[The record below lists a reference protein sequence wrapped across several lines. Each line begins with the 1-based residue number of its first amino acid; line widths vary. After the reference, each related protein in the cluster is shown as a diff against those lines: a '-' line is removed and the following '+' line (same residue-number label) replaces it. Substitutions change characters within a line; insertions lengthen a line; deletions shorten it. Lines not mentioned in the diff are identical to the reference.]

1 MVAAAPLARLVGLCI
16 ALWVGSVAAQQ
27 LPTAGGAGLKA
38 SGLLQL
44 GRVAF
49 ALPPGEWQ
57 VLPMQDIEIR
67 KTDYSCKCERTQST
81 GDHYPVQHAFAVQ
94 VDSVTRRLK
103 AAMYFRASQSTIPT
117 LRVWL
122 TNACEARPSLLH
134 RDGMDGNFN
143 HPACLTLEAVEG
155 PSAGPQQEIESWL
168 WDWMKANGVETPP
181 VLLAAKYLKYG
192 TGEHVWSLL
201 YVNPDVPGVSPV
213 AQHDRAEWSLDAVKA
228 DPKKSE
234 YLARFKAWSYKMAQ
248 EARLSLLD
256 RKPKEPGLPAIP
268 SM

>member
-1 MVAAAPLARLVGLCI
+1 M
-16 ALWVGSVAAQQ
+16 AAQQ
-27 LPTAGGAGLKA
+27 LPPAGSAAMKA

-67 KTDYSCKCERTQST
+67 KTDYSCRCERTQSS
-81 GDHYPVQHAFAVQ
+81 GDHYPVQQAFAVQ
-94 VDSVTRRLK
+94 VDPATRQLK
-103 AAMYFRASQSTIPT
+103 AAMYFRASQSTIPM

-122 TNACEARPSLLH
+122 TTACEARSSPLH
-134 RDGMDGNFN
+134 RDGMDGHFN
-143 HPACLTLEAVEG
+143 NPACLTIEAVDG
-155 PSAGPQQEIESWL
+155 PSTGPQQEVETWL
-168 WDWMKANGVETPP
+168 WDWMKANGVAIPQ

-192 TGEHVWSLL
+192 TGEQVWALS
-201 YVNPDVPGVSPV
+201 YVNPDAHGISPS
-213 AQHDRAEWSLDAVKA
+213 AQRNREEWSPDAVKA
-228 DPKKSE
+228 DPRKSE

-248 EARLSLLD
+248 ESRLSLLD
-256 RKPKEPGLPAIP
+256 HKPKEPGLPAIP